1 MHLDKRHFNF
11 QSFANS
17 LHFHIFCT
25 PTSNSRKPEPQL
37 HIQLHME
44 LQLHMQPPNASH
56 TCPSPFRHLQRPLTS
71 SSRQVATTYAQM
83 VGSRF
88 VNPSPVIGQIRAIA
102 FLSSLLVV
110 AHHYSSLLIAQ
121 HYLSLPVTTHYYSL
135 LHLTTHYYSLLFT
148 TTHTLDGTRSS

>member
-11 QSFANS
+11 QSFAKS

-56 TCPSPFRHLQRPLTS
+56 TCPSPFRHLQRPLTNIKCEAS
-71 SSRQVATTYAQM
+71 
-83 VGSRF
+83 
-88 VNPSPVIGQIRAIA
+88 NPSPAIGQIRAIA